1 MMEEAL
7 AMYWN
12 TGICL
17 SLLNSPALFTCRSS
31 SLTLASSP
39 AMRFPL
45 MLGQCSYGYTNISTL
60 CRLEGAL
67 EALLDYPQAYNRL
80 VHSLGQYERLVAR
93 LRQVGP
99 GCEAISNSPPV

>member
-7 AMYWN
+7 AMHWN

-17 SLLNSPALFTCRSS
+17 SLLNSPALFTYRSS
-31 SLTLASSP
+31 SLTLASSL
-39 AMRFPL
+39 AIRFPL
-45 MLGQCSYGYTNISTL
+45 MLSQYSHGYTNISTL

-80 VHSLGQYERLVAR
+80 VHSLRQYKRLVAG
-93 LRQVGP
+93 LRQVGL
-99 GCEAISNSPPV
+99 GYEAISNSPPI